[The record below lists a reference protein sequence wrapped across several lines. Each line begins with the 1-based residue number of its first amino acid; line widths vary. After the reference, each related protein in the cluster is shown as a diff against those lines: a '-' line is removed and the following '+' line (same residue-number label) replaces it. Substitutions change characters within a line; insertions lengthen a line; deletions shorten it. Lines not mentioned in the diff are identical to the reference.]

1 MLKLLSKMVL
11 FVFIVLLFSLSFTSF
26 TLAISVSESNI
37 DTTYMVEDMVVDS
50 SGNIHT
56 VVIQSVSQT
65 ANNLVYKKY
74 N

>member
-65 ANNLVYKKY
+65 ANNLV
-74 N
+74 